1 MDFINHQ
8 LLIKDIN
15 VHIDP
20 ILPKKTAIITHGHAD
35 HARFGHDHVIATR
48 QTIDIMKI
56 RYGDKCAKKFTPL
69 RYGQRYSIKNFDF
82 TLYPAG
88 HILGSA
94 QVLIQK
100 DNHRLVITGD
110 YKVGKDETC
119 KNFKLVKCD
128 TLITEATFGLPIFQ
142 HPDPKDEIQKLIRSV
157 KINKHNCHIVGAYA
171 LGKAQRVMNLLRQQN
186 YNETIY
192 IHGSLEKLCEY
203 YSKEKIN
210 IGKFEKVSSKD
221 KNFYE
226 GKIIIAPPSALK
238 DRWSRRNT
246 KIKLLQDYFK
256 TLDINRAYAL
266 AILSNQLSFQFI
278 KASKLRGLVYEQVD
292 QHLFDFSYDYVGDLA
307 ETISLIWPTKKDG
320 KSQNLSTLIENIKK
334 IKKSEINTEFSK
346 ILSQLS
352 NNERW
357 TLIKICTGGLRI
369 GVSERLVKTALAD
382 LYNKNVN
389 EIEEIWHGL
398 EFPYENLFQWLKNE
412 TSKPKIDFKK
422 LFHPMMLANPIDE
435 EKDFKRLNA
444 SEFQAEYKWDGIRV
458 QLMVSSK
465 SVSLYSRTGDNIS
478 SAFPEIVENTK
489 GDAVIDGELLVGR
502 NFKTSSFNDLQQ
514 RLNRKKASK
523 DLQEKFP
530 VFIRAYD
537 ILFYKGKDLRKLFL
551 YERRKYLEKFQKEN
565 KTNQI
570 DLSLIIKFKTWKEL
584 TKYKNNVHDD
594 LNEGVMIKL
603 KNSEYLPGR
612 KKGYWYKWKKNP
624 KLVDAILMYAQRGHG
639 KRSSYYSD
647 FTFGVWKE
655 NELVPIGK
663 AYSGYTDKELLVL
676 DKFIRNNTTNKFGPV
691 REVKKEIILEI
702 AFDDVFPSSRHKSGV
717 AMRFPRIHRIR
728 WDKPT
733 NEVLSIE
740 EFKKE
745 FKIS

>member
-1 MDFINHQ
+1 M
-8 LLIKDIN
+8 
-15 VHIDP
+15 
-20 ILPKKTAIITHGHAD
+20 
-35 HARFGHDHVIATR
+35 
-48 QTIDIMKI
+48 
-56 RYGDKCAKKFTPL
+56 KKFSSLLHNLILTP
-69 RYGQRYSIKNFDF
+69 S
-82 TLYPAG
+82 
-88 HILGSA
+88 
-94 QVLIQK
+94 
-100 DNHRLVITGD
+100 
-110 YKVGKDETC
+110 
-119 KNFKLVKCD
+119 
-128 TLITEATFGLPIFQ
+128 
-142 HPDPKDEIQKLIRSV
+142 
-157 KINKHNCHIVGAYA
+157 
-171 LGKAQRVMNLLRQQN
+171 
-186 YNETIY
+186 
-192 IHGSLEKLCEY
+192 
-203 YSKEKIN
+203 
-210 IGKFEKVSSKD
+210 
-221 KNFYE
+221 
-226 GKIIIAPPSALK
+226 
-238 DRWSRRNT
+238 RNT

-256 TLDINRAYAL
+256 ILDINRAYAL
-266 AILSNQLSFQFI
+266 AILSDQLSFQFI
-278 KASKLRGLVYEQVD
+278 KASKLRELVYEQVD
-292 QHLFDFSYDYVGDLA
+292 QHLFDYSYDYVGDLA
-307 ETISLIWPTKKDG
+307 ETISLIWPTNKEG
-320 KSQNLSTLIENIKK
+320 KSQNLSALIENIKK

-346 ILSQLS
+346 VLSELS

-382 LYNKNVN
+382 LYNKSVN

-444 SEFQAEYKWDGIRV
+444 NEFQAEYKWDGIRV
-458 QLMVSSK
+458 QLMVSLK

-478 SAFPEIVENTK
+478 SAFPEIIETTK

-502 NFKTSSFNDLQQ
+502 NFKPSGFNDLQQ

-523 DLQEKFP
+523 DLQKKFP

-537 ILFYKGKDLRKLFL
+537 ILFYKGKDLRKLSL
-551 YERRKYLEKFQKEN
+551 VERRKYLEKFQKEN

-570 DLSLIIKFKTWKEL
+570 DLSYIINFSSWDKL
-584 TKYKNNVHDD
+584 TTYKNNFHDD

-655 NELVPIGK
+655 SELVPIGK

-676 DKFIRNNTTNKFGPV
+676 DKFIRNNTINKFGPV
-691 REVKKEIILEI
+691 REVKKEIILEV
-702 AFDDVFPSSRHKSGV
+702 AFDDVFPSTRHKSGV

-728 WDKPT
+728 WDKPV
-733 NEVLSIE
+733 NEVLTIS

-745 FKIS
+745 FKLS